1 MFDPTQLDQ
10 INDVVQRTG
19 FSDKRK
25 RNEAIRAGMENPGA
39 FQEQN
44 QGVIQEAQ
52 QPSEFMGAGR
62 KLAMNQN
69 PDQGIASL
77 FQGNLAKHGNEWYS
91 YGDND
96 YSTAQLGT
104 KGYNL
109 KDTGL
114 GTYDILNKSGQS
126 IGKSYGSVEDAINK
140 YALAKWQ
147 PPTLTQKDG
156 YDSSENTITQYGMYG
171 NGDTPGRWWNSL
183 AEAESALR
191 AESGLGNYTK
201 RGYWDTAGKLEDWEI
216 LGQVMNGDL
225 GYAPGFG
232 QSYRHMPGNNKSE
245 RLSGLQTLFDSSPLI
260 HNNKVLGYMM
270 DLGPNANDGS
280 QGHLAGYQSPFSISR
295 TDPKGNTRSNYALWR
310 DIGDPAEWAK
320 YGKFTGQGENFFTP
334 VENTEKLPGWT
345 QGDTAQYSH
354 KSSGLGSKLASVI
367 GTGLSLFGGPFAP
380 IGYAINTG
388 VALNNNNPLGALAS
402 IFGGAMN
409 LSGADIAGANG
420 LDQAA
425 SGGFSGADLVDF
437 ASPSAQLAKTFGSI
451 NPSLVSGAIGA
462 GSAAL
467 KGQNPILGGLG
478 AGLGSFASGQLQSLF
493 GNNTLGNIVGGA
505 ASTGIKSLFNQNQAI
520 RGSEQTGRSGG
531 LNALLNSTP
540 STNDAYQK
548 TPEEQQQIKEDLQRR
563 AIQQVQLRQQGRI

>member
-147 PPTLTQKDG
+147 PPTLTQRDG
-156 YDSSENTITQYGMYG
+156 YDSSENKITQYGMYG
-171 NGDTPGRWWNSL
+171 DEYTPSRWWNSL

-225 GYAPGFG
+225 RYASGFG
-232 QSYRHMPGNNKSE
+232 NSYRHMPGNNKSE

-260 HNNKVLGYMM
+260 HNDKVLGYMM

-354 KSSGLGSKLASVI
+354 KSSGLGGKLL
-367 GTGLSLFGGPFAP
+367 GGLGALLSFTPLAP
-380 IGYAINTG
+380 VGMMMSAAG
-388 VALNNNNPLGALAS
+388 ALANNNPLGALAS
-402 IFGGAMN
+402 LFGGVMN
-409 LSGADIAGANG
+409 LGASDIAG
-420 LDQAA
+420 
-425 SGGFSGADLVDF
+425 SVGGTYGGDLVGLT
-437 ASPSAQLAKTFGSI
+437 APSNALSQAFGGI
-451 NPSLVSGAIGA
+451 NPALVSGAIG
-462 GSAAL
+462 GLTSAS
-467 KGQNPILGGLG
+467 KGQNPLLG
-478 AGLGSFASGQLQSLF
+478 ALGSGLGSMANSGLRDLF
-493 GNNTLGNIVGGA
+493 DSKALGNIVGGA

-520 RGSEQTGRSGG
+520 RGSEQAGRSGG

-563 AIQQVQLRQQGRI
+563 AIQQVQLRQQGLI